1 MGYRHLVVLTVV
13 LQGITPGAAAVEP
26 LEEQFLLRTGG
37 DAPLVTAQQQVAI
50 PSEIHAP
57 RLEFDF
63 AFGTEEALGGEGFFD
78 SATLTLQTG
87 HKSATAL
94 LLTVDRLGLNWFPET
109 PGGLLLDPASIE
121 WRTIPFPGI
130 SPEPAF
136 TLALHISAA
145 VPPEMSGQPITLFL
159 DLFDNQ
165 NASASV
171 AWMSPVTIV
180 PEPSVWALGALAV
193 GLLALRKRFLS

>member
-13 LQGITPGAAAVEP
+13 LQGIMPGAAAVEP
-26 LEEQFLLRTGG
+26 PEEQFLLRTGN
-37 DAPLVTAQQQVAI
+37 ATLVTAQQQITI

-63 AFGTEEALGGEGFFD
+63 AFGTEEAFGGEGFFD

-87 HKSATAL
+87 HESATAV
-94 LLTVDRLGLNWFPET
+94 LLTVDRLGLNWLPET

-136 TLALHISAA
+136 TIALHISTAL
-145 VPPEMSGQPITLFL
+145 PPEMTGQPVTLFL